1 MTISNDQKARPS
13 DAVWSR
19 VERDFYVGSR
29 NGNFIGHIERLAN
42 GRYEAHDPSAR
53 GIASFTDL
61 LEAIAV
67 LEAAD
72 ARRSGETGS

>member
-1 MTISNDQKARPS
+1 MTISNDQRARPS

-42 GRYEAHDPSAR
+42 GRYEAHDSSAH
-53 GIASFTDL
+53 GVASFTEL
-61 LEAIAV
+61 SEAIVA

-72 ARRSGETGS
+72 ARRSEETGS